1 MRLTTKSRLAVTAMI
16 DLALHRG
23 LGPVPLASIS
33 QRQHI
38 SISYL
43 EQLFSNLR
51 RHALVAS
58 TRGPGGGYTLG
69 RDAAAITVADIL
81 FAVDEPE
88 KLMLPGTSA
97 DADEAVEAVEAAM
110 QPCAAPELW
119 ASLNHHVV
127 EFLDSINLQTLA
139 DEQLAA
145 GVRIQEKPV
154 VKRLVPALP
163 KRFTPPRDVP
173 NSVFALGTLAGRAF

>member
-81 FAVDEPE
+81 FAVDEPG
-88 KLMLPGTSA
+88 KTAAPGTLG
-97 DADEAVEAVEAAM
+97 AVDDGIAAAT

-127 EFLDSINLQTLA
+127 EFLDSINLQALA
-139 DEQLAA
+139 EEQLAA
-145 GVRIQEKPV
+145 GVLIQEKPV
-154 VKRLVPALP
+154 AKRLAPAAP
-163 KRFTPPRDVP
+163 RRFTPPRDVP
-173 NSVFALGTLAGRAF
+173 NSVFALGTLARRAF

>member
-81 FAVDEPE
+81 FAVDEPG
-88 KLMLPGTSA
+88 KTAVPGTL
-97 DADEAVEAVEAAM
+97 DAVDDGIAAAT

-119 ASLNHHVV
+119 ASLNPHVV
-127 EFLDSINLQTLA
+127 EFLDSINLQALA
-139 DEQLAA
+139 EEQLAA
-145 GVRIQEKPV
+145 GVLIQEKPV
-154 VKRLVPALP
+154 AKRLVPALP

-173 NSVFALGTLAGRAF
+173 NSVFALGTLARRAF

>member
-16 DLALHRG
+16 DLALQSRS
-23 LGPVPLASIS
+23 GPVPLASIG
-33 QRQHI
+33 QRQRI

-69 RDAAAITVADIL
+69 RAAASITVADIL
-81 FAVDEPE
+81 FAVDEAPE
-88 KLMLPGTSA
+88 TLPGHVESRAAA
-97 DADEAVEAVEAAM
+97 DA
-110 QPCAAPELW
+110 QRCAAPELW

-127 EFLDSINLQTLA
+127 EFLDSVDLQTLA
-139 DEQLAA
+139 HEQLVA
-145 GVRIQEKPV
+145 GVV
-154 VKRLVPALP
+154 VQDKAAMKRVAVPAMP
-163 KRFTPPRDVP
+163 AKRSPVPVGVP
-173 NSVFALGTLAGRAF
+173 NSVFALGTLARGH